1 VNRIRIPPMLAALVQ
16 TGFTAV
22 DGMEFSRLDA
32 CPACGG
38 ELSGYD
44 TKERKF
50 GTLATEN
57 GDREIRVR
65 VKRYQCRQCGT
76 VSPARSPFYPDTRL
90 GSPVVDLC
98 IVLSQ
103 SMPCTRAARVMREI
117 GIVIDRGTVQ
127 NYAERTF
134 GPIATTEMFGLK
146 IPRSLISL
154 SVIGTRPR

>member
-32 CPACGG
+32 CPGCGG

-50 GTLATEN
+50 ATLATEN
-57 GDREIRVR
+57 GNKEIMVK
-65 VKRYQCRQCGT
+65 VKRYRCRQCGT

-103 SMPCTRAARVMREI
+103 AMPCNRACSVMREI
-117 GIVIDRGTVQ
+117 GIVIDRGTVL
-127 NYAERTF
+127 NYAERKF
-134 GPIATTEMFGLK
+134 GPVATTEMFGLK

-154 SVIGTRPR
+154 SIIGTRTR

>member
-1 VNRIRIPPMLAALVQ
+1 MNRARVPPMLIALVQ
-16 TGFTAV
+16 TGFAAV
-22 DGMEFSRLDA
+22 DGIEFSRLDS
-32 CPACGG
+32 CPACGSG
-38 ELSGYD
+38 DLSGYD

-50 GTLATEN
+50 ATLATEN
-57 GDREIRVR
+57 GTREIRVR
-65 VKRYQCRQCGT
+65 VKRYRCRQCGA
-76 VSPARSPFYPDTRL
+76 VSPARSPFYPETRM

-103 SMPCTRAARVMREI
+103 NMPYNRASRVMREM
-117 GIVIDRGTVQ
+117 GIVIDRGTVL

-154 SVIGTRPR
+154 SIIGTRR

>member
-22 DGMEFSRLDA
+22 DRMEFSRLDA
-32 CPACGG
+32 CPGCGG

-50 GTLATEN
+50 ATLATEN
-57 GDREIRVR
+57 GNKEIMVK
-65 VKRYQCRQCGT
+65 VKRYRCRQCGT
-76 VSPARSPFYPDTRL
+76 VSPARSPFYPETRL

-103 SMPCTRAARVMREI
+103 AMPCNRACTVMREI
-117 GIVIDRGTVQ
+117 GIVIDRGTVL
-127 NYAERTF
+127 NYAQRTF

-154 SVIGTRPR
+154 SIIGTRTR

>member
-32 CPACGG
+32 CPGCGG

-44 TKERKF
+44 TKVRKF
-50 GTLATEN
+50 ATLATEN
-57 GDREIRVR
+57 GNKEILVK
-65 VKRYQCRQCGT
+65 VKRYRCRQCGA
-76 VSPARSPFYPDTRL
+76 VSPARSPFYPETRL

-103 SMPCTRAARVMREI
+103 AMPCNRACTVMREI
-117 GIVIDRGTVQ
+117 GIVIDRGTVL
-127 NYAERTF
+127 NYAQRTF

-154 SVIGTRPR
+154 SILGTRPR

>member
-1 VNRIRIPPMLAALVQ
+1 MNRLRIPPMLAALVQ
-16 TGFTAV
+16 TGFAAV

-32 CPACGG
+32 CPECGG
-38 ELSGYD
+38 DLSGYD

-50 GTLATEN
+50 ATLATEN
-57 GDREIRVR
+57 GNKEIMVK
-65 VKRYQCRQCGT
+65 VKRYRCRQCGA

-103 SMPCTRAARVMREI
+103 AMPCNRACSVMREI
-117 GIVIDRGTVQ
+117 GIVIDRGTVL
-127 NYAERTF
+127 NYAQRTF

-154 SVIGTRPR
+154 SIIGTRTR

>member
-1 VNRIRIPPMLAALVQ
+1 MLTALVQ

-44 TKERKF
+44 TKKRKF
-50 GTLATEN
+50 ATLATEN
-57 GDREIRVR
+57 GNKEIMVK
-65 VKRYQCRQCGT
+65 VKRYKCRQCGT
-76 VSPARSPFYPDTRL
+76 VSPARSPFYPETRL

-103 SMPCTRAARVMREI
+103 AMPCNRACRVMREM
-117 GIVIDRGTVQ
+117 GIIIDRGTIQ
-127 NYAERTF
+127 SYADRNF

-154 SVIGTRPR
+154 SIIGTRPR

>member
-1 VNRIRIPPMLAALVQ
+1 MNRIRVPPMLAALVQ
-16 TGFTAV
+16 TGFLAV
-22 DGMEFSRLDA
+22 DGMEFSRLDV

-57 GDREIRVR
+57 GNREIRVKVR
-65 VKRYQCRQCGT
+65 RYQCRQCGI

-98 IVLSQ
+98 IVFSQ
-103 SMPCTRAARVMREI
+103 AMPCNRAAKVMREI
-117 GIVIDRGTVQ
+117 GIIIDRGTVQ
-127 NYAERTF
+127 NYAERKF